1 MAPLLTT
8 PPDSPD
14 LSLPESGWDLHIGRG
29 SRAETT
35 GWRPALEVHTG
46 DGLIDVAVAGGL
58 DQTLLRGALRGR
70 RSGRRQ
76 GRWGTARGEGR
87 WALAWG
93 HLPAGPDSGPQV
105 DLQTGPQA
113 GPHTAP
119 QAGPHMGPQ
128 ADLHGDLQAG
138 TDPGIGATTDPHAG
152 SDPGSSPSDPYTGGP
167 RTDPHTGGSRS
178 GPTPDPYAGSGSGA
192 VEVIVEFRT
201 RRTTRRVKATA
212 IAGAFWVAE
221 APGGFRSVAVS
232 TGPRQ
237 VAARLR
243 RYRPGH

>member
-1 MAPLLTT
+1 MAPILTT

-70 RSGRRQ
+70 RAGRRH
-76 GRWGTARGEGR
+76 GRWDTDRAAGR

-93 HLPAGPDSGPQV
+93 HLPDVPQ
-105 DLQTGPQA
+105 P
-113 GPHTAP
+113 
-119 QAGPHMGPQ
+119 
-128 ADLHGDLQAG
+128 G
-138 TDPGIGATTDPHAG
+138 TDPATT
-152 SDPGSSPSDPYTGGP
+152 
-167 RTDPHTGGSRS
+167 
-178 GPTPDPYAGSGSGA
+178 
-192 VEVIVEFRT
+192 EVIVEFRT
-201 RRTTRRVKATA
+201 RRTTRRVIATA
-212 IAGAFWVAE
+212 VAGAFWVAE

-232 TGPRQ
+232 TGPRRA
-237 VAARLR
+237 AARLR
-243 RYRPGH
+243 RYRPAH

>member
-1 MAPLLTT
+1 MASLLTT

-14 LSLPESGWDLHIGRG
+14 LFLPESGWDLHIGRG

-70 RSGRRQ
+70 RAGRRQ
-76 GRWGTARGEGR
+76 GRWGTGRTAGR

-93 HLPAGPDSGPQV
+93 HLPADSASGPQV
-105 DLQTGPQA
+105 DLPSGLQADLPSSPQTDLPS
-113 GPHTAP
+113 
-119 QAGPHMGPQ
+119 GPQ
-128 ADLHGDLQAG
+128 ADLPSGPQVDPPAGPDLRADLGTGAQAG
-138 TDPGIGATTDPHAG
+138 TDPAT
-152 SDPGSSPSDPYTGGP
+152 GP
-167 RTDPHTGGSRS
+167 QTVT
-178 GPTPDPYAGSGSGA
+178 GSGA

-232 TGPRQ
+232 TGPRR